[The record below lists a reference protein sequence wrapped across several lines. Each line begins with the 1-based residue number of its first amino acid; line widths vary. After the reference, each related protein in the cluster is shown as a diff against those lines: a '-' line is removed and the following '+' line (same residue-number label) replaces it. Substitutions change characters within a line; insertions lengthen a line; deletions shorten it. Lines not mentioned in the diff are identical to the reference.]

1 MIKSQHFAAIYKGKS
16 VHIQLNAHYFFLV
29 LALVL
34 GVLATLNVP
43 SSPRFNLLAG
53 SFTAFLLAVFFT

>member
-1 MIKSQHFAAIYKGKS
+1 M
-16 VHIQLNAHYFFLV
+16 HIALNGHYFFLV

-43 SSPRFNLLAG
+43 SSPRFNLFAG
-53 SFTAFLLAVFFT
+53 SWTAFLIGQFFSL

>member
-1 MIKSQHFAAIYKGKS
+1 MHIALNPHF
-16 VHIQLNAHYFFLV
+16 FFLV

-43 SSPRFNLLAG
+43 SSPRFNLGWGA
-53 SFTAFLLAVFFT
+53 FTAFLIAEFFT

>member
-1 MIKSQHFAAIYKGKS
+1 M
-16 VHIQLNAHYFFLV
+16 HITMNAHYFFLV

-34 GVLATLNVP
+34 GVLATINVP
-43 SSPRFNLLAG
+43 SGPRFNLFAG

>member
-1 MIKSQHFAAIYKGKS
+1 M
-16 VHIQLNAHYFFLV
+16 HISLNAHFFFLV

-34 GVLATLNVP
+34 GVLATLGVP
-43 SSPRFNLLAG
+43 SSPRFNLFAG

>member
-1 MIKSQHFAAIYKGKS
+1 MH
-16 VHIQLNAHYFFLV
+16 HIALNLSTFFIV

-43 SSPRFNLLAG
+43 SSPRFNLFAG
-53 SFTAFLLAVFFT
+53 SFTCFLLSVFFT